1 MGTEIKGFAIGHGAR
16 RAIGKIANRGAGGHR
31 AAEDVCV
38 RGESEPVVQSATL
51 IGLEMR
57 KANIAQGAGIE
68 NLFDLAPDGVKE
80 SRMAGVNSM
89 NLASILRSHARSRP
103 DHPAIEFQGDILDY
117 RTLWQQVAS
126 YAGALIGLDV
136 QPGDRVGLALAEH
149 PPHLMLHYAL
159 AHLGAVLLPLDHRW
173 TSTEIQA
180 VADAF
185 GARLVIVEAE
195 CDCPPETGWYR
206 LDEAWANL
214 PHVSLP
220 PMPET
225 PEMPLLISL
234 SSGTTGGPKGALVTH
249 QQMYERFINQ
259 WVTLSFNVT
268 DRFVS
273 VTPMYFGG
281 GRSFTMSFLAAGA
294 TVILDP
300 LPHTP
305 EALVELIRTSRAS
318 VTFMVPTILRRL
330 LPLAKS
336 EQGELLTGLRR
347 LLVSGAV
354 LYAEEAQAM
363 RQHITSQ
370 LIGYYAS
377 SEGGGISILQP
388 GEIEAYADTV
398 GRPSFRVEL
407 EVVDERGI
415 SLPDQAI
422 GRLRYRGPGVATT
435 FLDKDGREE
444 AGDRTGWFYPGDL
457 ASIGPRGH
465 VTLHGREK
473 DVIIRGGVNI
483 YPAEVERVLMDHASI
498 REAAVVPWASPE
510 LGEEVAAFIVLSQV
524 VSDADIFEFCREHL
538 ASYKVP
544 SALFPLDALP
554 KARSD
559 KIDKGA
565 LQARLPERS

>member
-1 MGTEIKGFAIGHGAR
+1 
-16 RAIGKIANRGAGGHR
+16 
-31 AAEDVCV
+31 
-38 RGESEPVVQSATL
+38 
-51 IGLEMR
+51 
-57 KANIAQGAGIE
+57 
-68 NLFDLAPDGVKE
+68 
-80 SRMAGVNSM
+80 M
-89 NLASILRSHARSRP
+89 NLASILRTHARSRP
-103 DHPAIEFQGDILDY
+103 DHPAIEFQDQVLDY
-117 RTLWQQVAS
+117 RTLWQQVES
-126 YAGALIGLDV
+126 YAAALIGLGV
-136 QPGDRVGLALAEH
+136 QAGDRVGLALAEH
-149 PPHLMLHYAL
+149 PPHLILHYAL

-173 TSTEIQA
+173 TPTEMQS

-185 GARLVIVEAE
+185 GARLVIVDAGR
-195 CDCPPETGWYR
+195 DIPPEANWYH
-206 LDEAWANL
+206 LDEAWSAL
-214 PHVSLP
+214 PRVVLP
-220 PMPET
+220 TDLHAPDT
-225 PEMPLLISL
+225 PLLISL
-234 SSGTTGGPKGALVTH
+234 SSGTTGRPKGALVTH
-249 QQMYERFINQ
+249 RQMYERFVNQ

-268 DRFVS
+268 DRFAS

-305 EALVELIRTSRAS
+305 EALIQLLQGARAS

-330 LPLAKS
+330 LPLATPGR
-336 EQGELLTGLRR
+336 ERLLPGLRR

-363 RQHITSQ
+363 CQHLTPQ

-388 GEIEAYADTV
+388 DEIAAYADTV

-407 EVVDERGI
+407 EVVDEQGL

-422 GRLRYRGPGVATT
+422 GRLRYRGPGVATA
-435 FLDKDGREE
+435 FLDEDGRGGE
-444 AGDRTGWFYPGDL
+444 GDDAGWFYPGDL

-483 YPAEVERVLMDHASI
+483 YPAEVERVLMEHVSI
-498 REAAVVPWASPE
+498 REAAVVPWPAPG
-510 LGEEVAAFIVLSQV
+510 LGEEVAAFIVLSQPA
-524 VSDADIFEFCREHL
+524 SDADIVAFCREHL
-538 ASYKVP
+538 APYKVP
-544 SALFPLDALP
+544 SAFFQLEALP

-559 KIDKGA
+559 KIDKAA
-565 LQARLPERS
+565 LQARLPVRS